1 MMIDIATCSHIPWPT
16 MTCGGVTLGS
26 ANFTS
31 ALILTRSL
39 IVVLIVVPTV
49 VLVVAAVLEARS
61 FLLNPVTVLSTEV
74 GRTVGRVFISALCVV
89 ATSTSAGSPSAS
101 NIIPW
106 AITWFHLRSPPW
118 VWLAYTTQKSS
129 NWNKK
134 DYLSL
139 PRKTSPRSP
148 NSSRSWIETWRD
160 LFSRYSRFGYLGESL
175 TLKPLF
181 LTWRHQQRLQP

>member
-1 MMIDIATCSHIPWPT
+1 MRELRSVVLALGSVMTLTACPLLQLTTLMMIDSATCSHIPWPT

-61 FLLNPVTVLSTEV
+61 FLLNPITVLSTEV
-74 GRTVGRVFISALCVV
+74 GRTVGRVFISALRVV

-129 NWNKK
+129 NWNNR
-134 DYLSL
+134 L
-139 PRKTSPRSP
+139 PKP
-148 NSSRSWIETWRD
+148 SS
-160 LFSRYSRFGYLGESL
+160 
-175 TLKPLF
+175 
-181 LTWRHQQRLQP
+181 